1 MADQL
6 KRDDS
11 PFHVGERKVQAR
23 LGVRAIEDR
32 ARKVVRDHMSKQ
44 HREFHT
50 NQPFLVVAAR
60 DERERP
66 WATLLT
72 GPDGFAT
79 SPNPRRLDIE
89 AKPAPGD
96 ALDGVLSSGAD
107 IGILGIELATR
118 RRNRVNGRVLD
129 SGSSALRFGVEQA
142 FGNCPQYIHEREW
155 VRVSENSPGEPSRG
169 PCLTLGQSNLI
180 AAADTFFIASGY
192 RGMGDSP
199 TYGMDASHRGG
210 DPGFVEILGDR
221 RIRFPDYAGNNHY
234 NTIGNLVLDPR
245 AGFLFVDFGTGS
257 LLQLTGT
264 TSIDWDSEE
273 IARFPG
279 ARRLVTV
286 DVEEVVELPSTLN
299 LRWRADALASTSID
313 Q

>member
-11 PFHVGERKVQAR
+11 PFHAGEQKVQAR
-23 LGVRAIEDR
+23 LGVRAIEDW
-32 ARKVVRDHMSKQ
+32 ARKVVRDYMPEQ

-50 NQPFLVVAAR
+50 TQPFLVVAAR
-60 DERERP
+60 DEKERP
-66 WATLLT
+66 WVTLLT
-72 GPDGFAT
+72 GRDGFAT
-79 SPNPRRLDIE
+79 SPNSRQLDIK
-89 AKPAPGD
+89 AKPVPGD
-96 ALDGVLSSGAD
+96 ALYGALSKGAD
-107 IGILGIELATR
+107 VGILGIELATR
-118 RRNRVNGRVLD
+118 RRNRVNGRVLENG
-129 SGSSALRFGVEQA
+129 SGTIRIGVEQA

-155 VRVSENSPGEPSRG
+155 VRVSDNSPGEPAI
-169 PCLTLGQSNLI
+169 GQSLTSSQSNWI

-192 RGMGDSP
+192 RGAGDSS

-210 DPGFVEILGDR
+210 DRRFVEVLGDR

-273 IARFPG
+273 IAKFPD

-286 DVEEVVELPSTLN
+286 DVEEVVELPSALD
-299 LRWRADALASTSID
+299 LRWRADALVSS
-313 Q
+313 